1 MQIFQLE
8 NKDFFYEHLLD
19 SDENQ
24 KLIEKFYVEKEE
36 GKGLENYLKNSA
48 KNEETENSS
57 RTYLIKDKDTKELVG
72 FFSLR
77 NGLFTINIDDDS
89 FFSVPAI
96 ELSNFA
102 VNSAYRKNHPESKSI
117 GKSIF
122 SDFVMPLVHY
132 LMDFSGV
139 QALYIYALPEDDLIS
154 HYETFGFSRLD
165 SEDEKFVHKH
175 VKPAYDDGCIFMY
188 QIL

>member
-1 MQIFQLE
+1 MQLLKIETKNFY
-8 NKDFFYEHLLD
+8 YEHLKD
-19 SDENQ
+19 SSDNEN
-24 KLIEKFYVEKEE
+24 LIKKFCIDKDT
-36 GKGLENYLKNSA
+36 GKGLEYYLKSSA
-48 KNEETENSS
+48 EKEENENSS
-57 RTYLIKDKDTKELVG
+57 RTYLVKDKQTRELVG
-72 FFSLR
+72 YFSLR

-102 VNSAYRKNHPESKSI
+102 VNSAYRKNHPDTKKI
-117 GKSIF
+117 GKTIF
-122 SDFVMPLVHY
+122 NEFVMPLVHY